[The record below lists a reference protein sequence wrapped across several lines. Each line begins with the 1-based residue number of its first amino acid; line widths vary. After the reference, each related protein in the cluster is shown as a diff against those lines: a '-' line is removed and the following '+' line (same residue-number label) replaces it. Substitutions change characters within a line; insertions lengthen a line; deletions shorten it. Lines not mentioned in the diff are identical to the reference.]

1 MEGKY
6 SRVHFYVKANIT
18 LGQTLA
24 ISGNA
29 WGLGHFTSS
38 SVVPLV
44 TSPESYP
51 IWRTSEPIIILRG
64 QKIQYRYV
72 ILEYG
77 NVKQEKAEAIRSF
90 TPMSLDEEIED
101 EFSLAKADSDA
112 ELTLLKEIKDLCNTS
127 SDNITEIM
135 QQNTTPFPSLGKLFL
150 VCYHLPITIRR
161 VDASSSS
168 PKKCPFEIEW
178 AESLIAKSNNNS
190 ISNDLD
196 TYWVGTI
203 SVPGPPPTDE
213 EVAILTSL
221 LSQLKCIP
229 VYLDNNIKIGAY
241 QGYCKS
247 VMWPIF
253 HNVDQLDQ
261 IHAAWNVNAPSSS
274 SLQTVEW
281 NKDHDR
287 YWSDF
292 VAANAAFAKIV
303 ETVCDGKNDILWIH
317 DYHLMLLPEMIRSK
331 HSDIKIIF
339 FMHIPFPTSQIFR
352 AIPSASTLLNSILS
366 ADVIGFHAYDYTRHF
381 LNACKRMLGY
391 RTSTK
396 QGGMLTLNVKDR
408 EVIVTMNHVSI
419 EPDTVDR
426 ALANPLTKKLAE
438 ELKAKYEGKKIVV
451 GVDPCDRLSGGSL
464 KLAAFEKLLTDYSN
478 ASVVLVQRN
487 IRRNARV
494 GDETTTSADMQSQ
507 VKALNSKFAGPEG
520 QVVVD
525 YEEVPSLSIIE
536 RCALWL
542 AADVFLLTSIR
553 EGMNMMPAEY
563 IYARKDLPYAGCV
576 VASEFSTCSS
586 LLSGSLKINPF
597 YALHVAD
604 TLDKALT
611 MSEKECEYRRQ
622 RDIAFISSH
631 PSAEWTK
638 QILMDLS
645 YLTKNKE
652 KKVQGSDLILPEP
665 LNVSSLLKSYNNAAS
680 DIQKKLSRVFV
691 FDYGGTLLHKEKS
704 DVYIK
709 QSLSAIAGRRPSD
722 GMMEALR
729 KLNADPQ
736 NVILIVTGL
745 TKLKLGDTFKGL
757 ENITIATSNGLVY
770 SWGKNL
776 LSCEESDQL
785 EISMGTEKEAEFAE
799 NSIESQLEAAIIA
812 RNRIRS
818 RSFTSS
824 ILLDEG
830 NEMSASALALYQD
843 TLGRNWTASDY
854 KIDWIA
860 VRNIAVPITTKFTF
874 RTNGT
879 CQSPRIPGI
888 GWSYFGADPD
898 WGEMQSKQLKIELET
913 ALINHDVMVTSLI
926 QGSIEVVPKGLHK
939 GVIAKAFLERV
950 IEFRGGKLPLF
961 TCVIGDEPSDDK
973 LFEAFYDVF
982 TATKA
987 GTTTIINITNTIT
1000 NTNIT
1005 GNGGDKM
1012 QAYTITVGK
1021 RLCPANYYTNDV
1033 ADVESILTQLADATV
1048 TSKVVKVY
1056 T

>member
-1 MEGKY
+1 MEEGKF
-6 SRVHFYVKANIT
+6 SRLHFYVKANLV
-18 LGQTLA
+18 LGQTLSL
-24 ISGNA
+24 SGNV
-29 WGLGHFTSS
+29 WGLGHFNTSNTIT
-38 SVVPLV
+38 LV

-51 IWRTSEPIIILRG
+51 IWRTSEPIIVRKGL
-64 QKIQYRYV
+64 KIQYRYV
-72 ILEYG
+72 IMEYG
-77 NVKQEKAEAIRSF
+77 NIKQEKLETIRSF
-90 TPMSLDEEIED
+90 TPMALDEEIED
-101 EFSLAKADSDA
+101 EFSIAKADSDA
-112 ELTLLKEIKDLCNTS
+112 ELTLLKEIKDLCDS
-127 SDNITEIM
+127 SDTIPDFI
-135 QQNTTPFPSLGKLFL
+135 QQNSTPFPSLGKLFL
-150 VCYHLPITIRR
+150 ICYHLPINIKRI
-161 VDASSSS
+161 DPSSSKYS
-168 PKKCPFEIEW
+168 KKCPFEIEW
-178 AESLIAKSNNNS
+178 AESLIAKSNNS

-196 TYWVGTI
+196 TYWIGTI
-203 SVPGPPPTDE
+203 SVPSPAPTDE
-213 EVAILTSL
+213 EMEIITAL
-221 LSQLKCIP
+221 LAELKCIP
-229 VYLDNNIKIGAY
+229 VHLEASVKVGAY
-241 QGYCKS
+241 NGYCKT

-261 IHAAWNVNAPSSS
+261 IHAAWNVNALGS

-292 VAANAAFAKIV
+292 EAANAAFAKIL
-303 ETVCDGKNDILWIH
+303 EKLDTGKNDVLWIH

-331 HSDIKIIF
+331 NKDIKIIF

-352 AIPSASTLLNSILS
+352 AIPSASTLLSSILS

-396 QGGMLTLNVKDR
+396 KGGMLMLNVKDR
-408 EVIVTMNHVSI
+408 EVVVTMNHVSI
-419 EPDTVDR
+419 EPDTVDS

-487 IRRNARV
+487 IRRNARI
-494 GDETTTSADMQSQ
+494 GDESTTSADMISQ
-507 VKALNSKFAGPEG
+507 VNALNSKFPGPEG

-645 YLTKNKE
+645 YLNKSKE
-652 KKVQGSDLILPEP
+652 KKVQDSDLKLPEP
-665 LNVSSLLKSYNNAAS
+665 LNVKSLLSSYMKAEVSGINR
-680 DIQKKLSRVFV
+680 KLNRVFI

-709 QSLSAIAGRRPSD
+709 QTLSAIAGRRPSD

-729 KLNADPQ
+729 KLNSDPQ
-736 NVILIVTGL
+736 NAILIVTGL
-745 TKLKLGDTFKGL
+745 TKIKLGDTFKGL
-757 ENITIATSNGLVY
+757 ENITLATSNGLVY

-776 LSCEESDQL
+776 LTCEESEQL
-785 EISMGTEKEAEFAE
+785 EISMGTIKEAEVIE
-799 NSIESQLEAAIIA
+799 NSLESQLEAAIVA
-812 RNRIRS
+812 RNRVRS
-818 RSFTSS
+818 RSFTAS
-824 ILLDEG
+824 ILLDDD
-830 NEMSASALALYQD
+830 NHMSAAALAVFQD
-843 TLGRNWTASDY
+843 PLGRSWTASDY

-898 WGEMQSKQLKIELET
+898 WGESQAKQIKIELET

-950 IEFRGGKLPLF
+950 LEFRGGKLPLF

-973 LFEAFYDVF
+973 LFEAFYDIF
-982 TATKA
+982 GSTKA
-987 GTTTIINITNTIT
+987 G
-1000 NTNIT
+1000 
-1005 GNGGDKM
+1005 NGGEKM
-1012 QAYTITVGK
+1012 DAYTITVGS
-1021 RLCPANYYTNDV
+1021 RLCPAEYYSNDV
-1033 ADVESILTQLADATV
+1033 ADVESILTQLAANT
-1048 TSKVVKVY
+1048 TTQVVKAFM
-1056 T
+1056 